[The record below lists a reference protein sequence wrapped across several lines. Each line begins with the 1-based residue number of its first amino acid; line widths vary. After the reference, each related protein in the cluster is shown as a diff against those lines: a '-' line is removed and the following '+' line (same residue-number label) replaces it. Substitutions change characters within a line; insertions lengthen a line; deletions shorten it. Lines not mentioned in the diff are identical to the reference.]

1 MISLIAA
8 VGKNNELGLDNHLI
22 FNIPGYLKFFRNTT
36 LGKTVIMGRKT
47 YESIGKP
54 LPKRI
59 NIVVSNSLKET
70 DGITIINSFEEVLEK
85 YLNSE
90 EEVFIIGGESL
101 YNYFI
106 NFIFFSVYFTLYLK
120 NIPRCIII
128 SNCAKKAY
136 QNHTV
141 EEQTHDL
148 TNAPP
153 GSPARQPDAYISL
166 LPHSALH
173 RQKPGACRRRRACG
187 CHLGDSPS
195 GRRIYRI
202 F

>member
-22 FNIPGYLKFFRNTT
+22 FNIPGDLKFFRNTT

-59 NIVVSNSLKET
+59 NIVVSNTMKET
-70 DGITIINSFEEVLEK
+70 DGVTIINSFEEVLEK

-106 NFIFFSVYFTLYLK
+106 NYAQNIYLTKVYANAVADKYFPSFDESNYNQTLLGENKENNLEYKHILYRRK
-120 NIPRCIII
+120 NER
-128 SNCAKKAY
+128 
-136 QNHTV
+136 
-141 EEQTHDL
+141 
-148 TNAPP
+148 
-153 GSPARQPDAYISL
+153 
-166 LPHSALH
+166 
-173 RQKPGACRRRRACG
+173 
-187 CHLGDSPS
+187 
-195 GRRIYRI
+195 
-202 F
+202 

>member
-22 FNIPGYLKFFRNTT
+22 FNIPGDLKFFRNTT
-36 LGKTVIMGRKT
+36 LDKTVIMGRKT

-106 NFIFFSVYFTLYLK
+106 NYAQNIYLTKVYANAVADKYFPSFDENNYNQTLLGENKENNLEYKHILYRRK
-120 NIPRCIII
+120 NER
-128 SNCAKKAY
+128 
-136 QNHTV
+136 
-141 EEQTHDL
+141 
-148 TNAPP
+148 
-153 GSPARQPDAYISL
+153 
-166 LPHSALH
+166 
-173 RQKPGACRRRRACG
+173 
-187 CHLGDSPS
+187 
-195 GRRIYRI
+195 
-202 F
+202 

>member
-22 FNIPGYLKFFRNTT
+22 FNMPGDLKFFRNTT

-106 NFIFFSVYFTLYLK
+106 NYAQNIYLTKVYANAVADKYFPSFDENNYNQTLLGENKENNLEYKHILYRRK
-120 NIPRCIII
+120 NHHG
-128 SNCAKKAY
+128 K
-136 QNHTV
+136 
-141 EEQTHDL
+141 E
-148 TNAPP
+148 
-153 GSPARQPDAYISL
+153 
-166 LPHSALH
+166 
-173 RQKPGACRRRRACG
+173 
-187 CHLGDSPS
+187 
-195 GRRIYRI
+195 
-202 F
+202 

>member
-22 FNIPGYLKFFRNTT
+22 FNIPGDLKFFRNTT

-54 LPKRI
+54 LPKRL

-70 DGITIINSFEEVLEK
+70 DGIIIINSLEEVLEK

-106 NFIFFSVYFTLYLK
+106 NYAQNIYLTKVYANAVADKYFPSFDENNYNQTLLGENKENNLEYKHILYRRK
-120 NIPRCIII
+120 NER
-128 SNCAKKAY
+128 
-136 QNHTV
+136 
-141 EEQTHDL
+141 
-148 TNAPP
+148 
-153 GSPARQPDAYISL
+153 
-166 LPHSALH
+166 
-173 RQKPGACRRRRACG
+173 
-187 CHLGDSPS
+187 
-195 GRRIYRI
+195 
-202 F
+202 

>member
-22 FNIPGYLKFFRNTT
+22 FNIPGDLKFFRNTT

-47 YESIGKP
+47 YESIGKL

-106 NFIFFSVYFTLYLK
+106 NYAQNIYLTKVYANAVADKYFPSFDENNYNQTLLGENKENNLEYKHILYRSK
-120 NIPRCIII
+120 NER
-128 SNCAKKAY
+128 
-136 QNHTV
+136 
-141 EEQTHDL
+141 
-148 TNAPP
+148 
-153 GSPARQPDAYISL
+153 
-166 LPHSALH
+166 
-173 RQKPGACRRRRACG
+173 
-187 CHLGDSPS
+187 
-195 GRRIYRI
+195 
-202 F
+202 

>member
-22 FNIPGYLKFFRNTT
+22 FNIPGDLKFFRNIT
-36 LGKTVIMGRKT
+36 LGKTVVMGRKT

-85 YLNSE
+85 YLNSD

-106 NFIFFSVYFTLYLK
+106 NYAQNIYLTKVYANADADKYFPSFDENNYNQTLLGENKENNLEYKHILYRRK
-120 NIPRCIII
+120 NER
-128 SNCAKKAY
+128 
-136 QNHTV
+136 
-141 EEQTHDL
+141 
-148 TNAPP
+148 
-153 GSPARQPDAYISL
+153 
-166 LPHSALH
+166 
-173 RQKPGACRRRRACG
+173 
-187 CHLGDSPS
+187 
-195 GRRIYRI
+195 
-202 F
+202 

>member
-8 VGKNNELGLDNHLI
+8 VGNNNELGLDNHLI
-22 FNIPGYLKFFRNTT
+22 FNIPEDLKFFRNTT

-106 NFIFFSVYFTLYLK
+106 NYAQNIYLTKVYANAVADKYFPSFDENNYNQTLLGENKENNLEYKHILYRRK
-120 NIPRCIII
+120 NER
-128 SNCAKKAY
+128 
-136 QNHTV
+136 
-141 EEQTHDL
+141 
-148 TNAPP
+148 
-153 GSPARQPDAYISL
+153 
-166 LPHSALH
+166 
-173 RQKPGACRRRRACG
+173 
-187 CHLGDSPS
+187 
-195 GRRIYRI
+195 
-202 F
+202 

>member
-22 FNIPGYLKFFRNTT
+22 FNIPGDLKFFRNTT
-36 LGKTVIMGRKT
+36 LGKTVVMGRKT

-70 DGITIINSFEEVLEK
+70 DGITIINSFEKVLEK

-106 NFIFFSVYFTLYLK
+106 NYAQNIYLTKVYANAVADKYFPSFDENNYNQTLLGENKENNLEYKHILYRRK
-120 NIPRCIII
+120 NER
-128 SNCAKKAY
+128 
-136 QNHTV
+136 
-141 EEQTHDL
+141 
-148 TNAPP
+148 
-153 GSPARQPDAYISL
+153 
-166 LPHSALH
+166 
-173 RQKPGACRRRRACG
+173 
-187 CHLGDSPS
+187 
-195 GRRIYRI
+195 
-202 F
+202 

>member
-22 FNIPGYLKFFRNTT
+22 FNIPGDLKFFRNTT
-36 LGKTVIMGRKT
+36 IGKTVIMGRKT

-106 NFIFFSVYFTLYLK
+106 NYAQNIYLTKVYANAIADKYFPSFDENDY
-120 NIPRCIII
+120 
-128 SNCAKKAY
+128 
-136 QNHTV
+136 
-141 EEQTHDL
+141 EQT
-148 TNAPP
+148 
-153 GSPARQPDAYISL
+153 L
-166 LPHSALH
+166 LGENKENNLEYKHILY
-173 RQKPGACRRRRACG
+173 RRKNER
-187 CHLGDSPS
+187 
-195 GRRIYRI
+195 
-202 F
+202 

>member
-22 FNIPGYLKFFRNTT
+22 FNIPGDLKFFRNTT

-70 DGITIINSFEEVLEK
+70 DGITIINSLEEVLEK

-106 NFIFFSVYFTLYLK
+106 NYAQNIYLTKVYANAVADKYFPSFDENNYNQTLLGENKENNLEYKHILYRRK
-120 NIPRCIII
+120 NER
-128 SNCAKKAY
+128 
-136 QNHTV
+136 
-141 EEQTHDL
+141 
-148 TNAPP
+148 
-153 GSPARQPDAYISL
+153 
-166 LPHSALH
+166 
-173 RQKPGACRRRRACG
+173 
-187 CHLGDSPS
+187 
-195 GRRIYRI
+195 
-202 F
+202 

>member
-22 FNIPGYLKFFRNTT
+22 FNIPGDLKFFRNTT

-106 NFIFFSVYFTLYLK
+106 NYAQNIYLTKVYANAVADKYFPSFDENNYNQTLLGENKENNLEYKHILYKRK
-120 NIPRCIII
+120 NER
-128 SNCAKKAY
+128 
-136 QNHTV
+136 
-141 EEQTHDL
+141 
-148 TNAPP
+148 
-153 GSPARQPDAYISL
+153 
-166 LPHSALH
+166 
-173 RQKPGACRRRRACG
+173 
-187 CHLGDSPS
+187 
-195 GRRIYRI
+195 
-202 F
+202 

>member
-22 FNIPGYLKFFRNTT
+22 FNIPGDLKFFRNTT
-36 LGKTVIMGRKT
+36 LGKTVVMGRKT

-70 DGITIINSFEEVLEK
+70 DGVTIINSFEEVLEK

-106 NFIFFSVYFTLYLK
+106 NYAQNIYLTKVYANAAADKYFPSFDENNYNQTLLGENKENNLEYKHILYRRK
-120 NIPRCIII
+120 NER
-128 SNCAKKAY
+128 
-136 QNHTV
+136 
-141 EEQTHDL
+141 
-148 TNAPP
+148 
-153 GSPARQPDAYISL
+153 
-166 LPHSALH
+166 
-173 RQKPGACRRRRACG
+173 
-187 CHLGDSPS
+187 
-195 GRRIYRI
+195 
-202 F
+202 

>member
-22 FNIPGYLKFFRNTT
+22 FNIPGDLKFFRNTT

-106 NFIFFSVYFTLYLK
+106 NYAQNIYLTKVYANAVADKYFPSFDENNYNQTFTLH
-120 NIPRCIII
+120 NI
-128 SNCAKKAY
+128 
-136 QNHTV
+136 
-141 EEQTHDL
+141 
-148 TNAPP
+148 
-153 GSPARQPDAYISL
+153 
-166 LPHSALH
+166 
-173 RQKPGACRRRRACG
+173 
-187 CHLGDSPS
+187 
-195 GRRIYRI
+195 
-202 F
+202 

>member
-22 FNIPGYLKFFRNTT
+22 FNIPGDLKFFRNTT
-36 LGKTVIMGRKT
+36 LGKTVVMGRKT

-106 NFIFFSVYFTLYLK
+106 NYAQNIYLTKVYANAVADKYFPSFDESNYDQTLLGK
-120 NIPRCIII
+120 NKENNLEYKHIL
-128 SNCAKKAY
+128 Y
-136 QNHTV
+136 
-141 EEQTHDL
+141 
-148 TNAPP
+148 
-153 GSPARQPDAYISL
+153 
-166 LPHSALH
+166 
-173 RQKPGACRRRRACG
+173 RRKNER
-187 CHLGDSPS
+187 
-195 GRRIYRI
+195 
-202 F
+202 

>member
-22 FNIPGYLKFFRNTT
+22 FNIPGDLKFFRNTT
-36 LGKTVIMGRKT
+36 IGKTVIMGRKT

-54 LPKRI
+54 LPKRL

-106 NFIFFSVYFTLYLK
+106 NYAQNIYLTKVYANAVADKYFPSFDENNYNQTLLGENKENNLEYKHILYRRK
-120 NIPRCIII
+120 NER
-128 SNCAKKAY
+128 
-136 QNHTV
+136 
-141 EEQTHDL
+141 
-148 TNAPP
+148 
-153 GSPARQPDAYISL
+153 
-166 LPHSALH
+166 
-173 RQKPGACRRRRACG
+173 
-187 CHLGDSPS
+187 
-195 GRRIYRI
+195 
-202 F
+202 

>member
-22 FNIPGYLKFFRNTT
+22 FNIPGDLKFFRNTT

-70 DGITIINSFEEVLEK
+70 DGITIINSFEKVLEK

-101 YNYFI
+101 YNFFI
-106 NFIFFSVYFTLYLK
+106 NYAQNIYLTRVYAKSMADKYFPSFDESNYDQTLLGENKENNLEYKHILYRRK
-120 NIPRCIII
+120 NER
-128 SNCAKKAY
+128 
-136 QNHTV
+136 
-141 EEQTHDL
+141 
-148 TNAPP
+148 
-153 GSPARQPDAYISL
+153 
-166 LPHSALH
+166 
-173 RQKPGACRRRRACG
+173 
-187 CHLGDSPS
+187 
-195 GRRIYRI
+195 
-202 F
+202 

>member
-22 FNIPGYLKFFRNTT
+22 FNIPGDLKFFRNTT

-47 YESIGKP
+47 YESIGKL

-90 EEVFIIGGESL
+90 EEFFIIGGESL

-106 NFIFFSVYFTLYLK
+106 NYAQNIYLTKVYANAVADKYFPSFDENNYNQTLLGENKENNLEYKHILYRRK
-120 NIPRCIII
+120 NER
-128 SNCAKKAY
+128 
-136 QNHTV
+136 
-141 EEQTHDL
+141 
-148 TNAPP
+148 
-153 GSPARQPDAYISL
+153 
-166 LPHSALH
+166 
-173 RQKPGACRRRRACG
+173 
-187 CHLGDSPS
+187 
-195 GRRIYRI
+195 
-202 F
+202 

>member
-22 FNIPGYLKFFRNTT
+22 FNIPGDLKFFRNIT
-36 LGKTVIMGRKT
+36 LGKTVVMGRKT

-106 NFIFFSVYFTLYLK
+106 NYAQNIYLTKVYANAAADKYFPSFDENNYNQTLLGENKENNLEYKHILYRRK
-120 NIPRCIII
+120 NER
-128 SNCAKKAY
+128 
-136 QNHTV
+136 
-141 EEQTHDL
+141 
-148 TNAPP
+148 
-153 GSPARQPDAYISL
+153 
-166 LPHSALH
+166 
-173 RQKPGACRRRRACG
+173 
-187 CHLGDSPS
+187 
-195 GRRIYRI
+195 
-202 F
+202 

>member
-22 FNIPGYLKFFRNTT
+22 FNIPGDLKFFRNTT

-47 YESIGKP
+47 NESIGKP

-85 YLNSE
+85 YLNSD

-106 NFIFFSVYFTLYLK
+106 NYAQNIYLTKVYANADADKYFSSFDE
-120 NIPRCIII
+120 
-128 SNCAKKAY
+128 SNY
-136 QNHTV
+136 
-141 EEQTHDL
+141 EQT
-148 TNAPP
+148 
-153 GSPARQPDAYISL
+153 L
-166 LPHSALH
+166 LGENKENNLEYKHILY
-173 RQKPGACRRRRACG
+173 RRKNER
-187 CHLGDSPS
+187 
-195 GRRIYRI
+195 
-202 F
+202 

>member
-22 FNIPGYLKFFRNTT
+22 FNIPGDLKFFRNTT

-70 DGITIINSFEEVLEK
+70 DGITIINSLEEVLEK

-90 EEVFIIGGESL
+90 KEVFIIGGESL

-106 NFIFFSVYFTLYLK
+106 NYAQNIYLTKVYANAVADKYFPSFDENNYNQTLLGENKENNLEYKHILYRRK
-120 NIPRCIII
+120 NER
-128 SNCAKKAY
+128 
-136 QNHTV
+136 
-141 EEQTHDL
+141 
-148 TNAPP
+148 
-153 GSPARQPDAYISL
+153 
-166 LPHSALH
+166 
-173 RQKPGACRRRRACG
+173 
-187 CHLGDSPS
+187 
-195 GRRIYRI
+195 
-202 F
+202 

>member
-22 FNIPGYLKFFRNTT
+22 FNIPGDLKFFRNTT
-36 LGKTVIMGRKT
+36 IGKTVIMGRKT

-106 NFIFFSVYFTLYLK
+106 NYAQNIYLTKVYANAVADKYFPLFDENNYNQTLLGENKENNLEYKHILYRRK
-120 NIPRCIII
+120 NER
-128 SNCAKKAY
+128 
-136 QNHTV
+136 
-141 EEQTHDL
+141 
-148 TNAPP
+148 
-153 GSPARQPDAYISL
+153 
-166 LPHSALH
+166 
-173 RQKPGACRRRRACG
+173 
-187 CHLGDSPS
+187 
-195 GRRIYRI
+195 
-202 F
+202 

>member
-8 VGKNNELGLDNHLI
+8 VGKNNELGLNNHLI
-22 FNIPGYLKFFRNTT
+22 FNIPGDLKFFRNTT

-106 NFIFFSVYFTLYLK
+106 NYAQNIYLTKVYANAVADKYFPSFDENNYNQTLLGENKENNLEYKHILYRRK
-120 NIPRCIII
+120 NER
-128 SNCAKKAY
+128 
-136 QNHTV
+136 
-141 EEQTHDL
+141 
-148 TNAPP
+148 
-153 GSPARQPDAYISL
+153 
-166 LPHSALH
+166 
-173 RQKPGACRRRRACG
+173 
-187 CHLGDSPS
+187 
-195 GRRIYRI
+195 
-202 F
+202 

>member
-22 FNIPGYLKFFRNTT
+22 FNIPGDLKFFRNTT

-90 EEVFIIGGESL
+90 EEVFKIGGESL

-106 NFIFFSVYFTLYLK
+106 NYAQNIYLTKVYANAVADKYFPSFDENNYNQTLLGENKENNLEYKHILYRRK
-120 NIPRCIII
+120 NER
-128 SNCAKKAY
+128 
-136 QNHTV
+136 
-141 EEQTHDL
+141 
-148 TNAPP
+148 
-153 GSPARQPDAYISL
+153 
-166 LPHSALH
+166 
-173 RQKPGACRRRRACG
+173 
-187 CHLGDSPS
+187 
-195 GRRIYRI
+195 
-202 F
+202 

>member
-22 FNIPGYLKFFRNTT
+22 FNIPGDLKFFRNTT

-106 NFIFFSVYFTLYLK
+106 NYAQNIYLTKVYANAAADKYFPSFDENNYNQTLLGENKENNLEYKHILYRRK
-120 NIPRCIII
+120 NER
-128 SNCAKKAY
+128 
-136 QNHTV
+136 
-141 EEQTHDL
+141 
-148 TNAPP
+148 
-153 GSPARQPDAYISL
+153 
-166 LPHSALH
+166 
-173 RQKPGACRRRRACG
+173 
-187 CHLGDSPS
+187 
-195 GRRIYRI
+195 
-202 F
+202 

>member
-22 FNIPGYLKFFRNTT
+22 FNIPGDLKFFRNTT

-106 NFIFFSVYFTLYLK
+106 NYAQNIYLTKVYANAVADKYFPKFNENDY
-120 NIPRCIII
+120 
-128 SNCAKKAY
+128 
-136 QNHTV
+136 
-141 EEQTHDL
+141 EQT
-148 TNAPP
+148 
-153 GSPARQPDAYISL
+153 L
-166 LPHSALH
+166 LGENKENNLEYKHILY
-173 RQKPGACRRRRACG
+173 RRKNER
-187 CHLGDSPS
+187 
-195 GRRIYRI
+195 
-202 F
+202 

>member
-22 FNIPGYLKFFRNTT
+22 FNIPGDLKFFRNTT

-59 NIVVSNSLKET
+59 NIIVSNSLKET

-106 NFIFFSVYFTLYLK
+106 NYAQNIYLTKVYANAVADKYFPSFDENNYNQTLLGENKENNLEYKHILYRRK
-120 NIPRCIII
+120 NER
-128 SNCAKKAY
+128 
-136 QNHTV
+136 
-141 EEQTHDL
+141 
-148 TNAPP
+148 
-153 GSPARQPDAYISL
+153 
-166 LPHSALH
+166 
-173 RQKPGACRRRRACG
+173 
-187 CHLGDSPS
+187 
-195 GRRIYRI
+195 
-202 F
+202 

>member
-22 FNIPGYLKFFRNTT
+22 FNIPGDLKFFRNTT

-90 EEVFIIGGESL
+90 EEAFIVGGESL

-106 NFIFFSVYFTLYLK
+106 NYAQNIYLTKVYANAVADKYFPSFDENNYNQTLLGENKENNLEYKHILYRRK
-120 NIPRCIII
+120 NER
-128 SNCAKKAY
+128 
-136 QNHTV
+136 
-141 EEQTHDL
+141 
-148 TNAPP
+148 
-153 GSPARQPDAYISL
+153 
-166 LPHSALH
+166 
-173 RQKPGACRRRRACG
+173 
-187 CHLGDSPS
+187 
-195 GRRIYRI
+195 
-202 F
+202 

>member
-22 FNIPGYLKFFRNTT
+22 FNIPGDLKFFRNTT
-36 LGKTVIMGRKT
+36 LGKTVVMGRKT

-70 DGITIINSFEEVLEK
+70 DGVTIINSFEEVLEK
-85 YLNSE
+85 YLNSD

-106 NFIFFSVYFTLYLK
+106 NYAQNIYLTKVYANAVADKYF
-120 NIPRCIII
+120 PSFDE
-128 SNCAKKAY
+128 SNY
-136 QNHTV
+136 
-141 EEQTHDL
+141 EQT
-148 TNAPP
+148 
-153 GSPARQPDAYISL
+153 L
-166 LPHSALH
+166 LGENKENNLEYKHILY
-173 RQKPGACRRRRACG
+173 RRKNER
-187 CHLGDSPS
+187 
-195 GRRIYRI
+195 
-202 F
+202 

>member
-22 FNIPGYLKFFRNTT
+22 FNIPGDLKFFRNTT

-106 NFIFFSVYFTLYLK
+106 NYAQNIYLTKVYANAAADKYFPSFDENNYNQTLLGENKENNLEYKHILYRMK
-120 NIPRCIII
+120 NER
-128 SNCAKKAY
+128 
-136 QNHTV
+136 
-141 EEQTHDL
+141 
-148 TNAPP
+148 
-153 GSPARQPDAYISL
+153 
-166 LPHSALH
+166 
-173 RQKPGACRRRRACG
+173 
-187 CHLGDSPS
+187 
-195 GRRIYRI
+195 
-202 F
+202 

>member
-22 FNIPGYLKFFRNTT
+22 FNIPGDLKFFRNTT

-101 YNYFI
+101 YNFFI
-106 NFIFFSVYFTLYLK
+106 NYAQNIYLTKVYANAIADKYFPSFDENNYNQTLLGENKENNLEYKHILYRRK
-120 NIPRCIII
+120 NER
-128 SNCAKKAY
+128 
-136 QNHTV
+136 
-141 EEQTHDL
+141 
-148 TNAPP
+148 
-153 GSPARQPDAYISL
+153 
-166 LPHSALH
+166 
-173 RQKPGACRRRRACG
+173 
-187 CHLGDSPS
+187 
-195 GRRIYRI
+195 
-202 F
+202 

>member
-22 FNIPGYLKFFRNTT
+22 FNIPGDLKFFRNTT

-70 DGITIINSFEEVLEK
+70 DGITIINSFEDVLEK

-106 NFIFFSVYFTLYLK
+106 NYAQNIYLTKVYANAVADKYFPSFDENNYNQTLLGENKENNLEYKHILYRRK
-120 NIPRCIII
+120 NER
-128 SNCAKKAY
+128 
-136 QNHTV
+136 
-141 EEQTHDL
+141 
-148 TNAPP
+148 
-153 GSPARQPDAYISL
+153 
-166 LPHSALH
+166 
-173 RQKPGACRRRRACG
+173 
-187 CHLGDSPS
+187 
-195 GRRIYRI
+195 
-202 F
+202 

>member
-8 VGKNNELGLDNHLI
+8 VCKNNELGLDNHLI
-22 FNIPGYLKFFRNTT
+22 FNIPGDLKFFRNTT

-106 NFIFFSVYFTLYLK
+106 NYAQNIYLTKVYANAVADKYFPSFDENNYNQTLLGENKENNLEYKHILYRRK
-120 NIPRCIII
+120 NER
-128 SNCAKKAY
+128 
-136 QNHTV
+136 
-141 EEQTHDL
+141 
-148 TNAPP
+148 
-153 GSPARQPDAYISL
+153 
-166 LPHSALH
+166 
-173 RQKPGACRRRRACG
+173 
-187 CHLGDSPS
+187 
-195 GRRIYRI
+195 
-202 F
+202 

>member
-22 FNIPGYLKFFRNTT
+22 FNIPGDLKFFRNTT

-47 YESIGKP
+47 YESIGKL

-106 NFIFFSVYFTLYLK
+106 NYAQNIYLTKVYANAVADKYFPSFDENNYNQTL
-120 NIPRCIII
+120 
-128 SNCAKKAY
+128 
-136 QNHTV
+136 
-141 EEQTHDL
+141 
-148 TNAPP
+148 
-153 GSPARQPDAYISL
+153 
-166 LPHSALH
+166 
-173 RQKPGACRRRRACG
+173 
-187 CHLGDSPS
+187 LGENKENN
-195 GRRIYRI
+195 